1 MDDALMIEALV
12 LPGALPHVGANL
24 LSAKI
29 SEARDATRIRP
40 YHLGG
45 SRRLGMGVGVCVVW
59 VG

>member
-1 MDDALMIEALV
+1 MIEALV